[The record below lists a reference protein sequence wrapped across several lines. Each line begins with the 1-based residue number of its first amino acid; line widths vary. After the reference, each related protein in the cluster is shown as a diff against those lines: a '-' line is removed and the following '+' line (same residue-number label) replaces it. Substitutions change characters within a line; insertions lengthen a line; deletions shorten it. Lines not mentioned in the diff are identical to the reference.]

1 MSKKD
6 TEHFL
11 SPDDEQKVVQAIQ
24 SAEKNTSGEIR
35 VHIEGR
41 CPKKDAYKRATAVF
55 HELGMDATE
64 LRNGVLIYLAVE
76 DHLFAIIGDKGINDV
91 VPNGFWNKVK
101 DIMQDHFKRREFA
114 RGLELGIE
122 QAGHELKVHFP
133 YQQDDENE
141 LSDEISK
148 G

>member
-1 MSKKD
+1 MRKED
-6 TEHFL
+6 TKHFL
-11 SPDDEQKVVQAIQ
+11 NTDEEQQVVGAIQ

-35 VHIEGR
+35 VHIEGK
-41 CPKKDAYKRATAVF
+41 CPKKDAYKRATEVF

-91 VPNGFWNKVK
+91 VPNGFWSNVK
-101 DIMQDHFKRREFA
+101 DIMQDHFKRGEFA

-122 QAGHELKVHFP
+122 QAGHELKEHFP